1 MNNPASTPAAPPSK
15 IKMILI
21 GIAVTLVLAAISYGV
36 GLSQGRAQL
45 AAQKTASDGQIQR
58 LQVQVDSGKQELAA
72 AQNRTRL
79 IQARAS
85 LYRTALDL
93 ERRNFG
99 TANTHLQESAAMLG
113 QVQGGGNLD
122 MARLSAL
129 KENLAKTDINVAT
142 DLEGQRKQMLDF
154 ARQLEALTPQTV
166 AGAAG

>member
-1 MNNPASTPAAPPSK
+1 MNDSTSTPAAPPSK
-15 IKMILI
+15 VKRILI
-21 GIAVTLVLAAISYGV
+21 GIAAALVLAAILYGV

-45 AAQKTASDGQIQR
+45 AAQKTGYDGQIQR
-58 LQVQVDSGKQELAA
+58 LQAQVDVGKKELAA
-72 AQNRTRL
+72 AQNGTRL
-79 IQARAS
+79 VQARAG

-122 MARLSAL
+122 IARLGAL

-154 ARQLEALTPQTV
+154 ARQVEDLTPGQPSQ
-166 AGAAG
+166 AP

>member
-1 MNNPASTPAAPPSK
+1 MNNPASTAAAPPSK

-21 GIAVTLVLAAISYGV
+21 GIAVALVLAAILYGV
-36 GLSQGRAQL
+36 GLSQGRALL
-45 AAQKTASDGQIQR
+45 AAQITESGGQIQR
-58 LQVQVDSGKQELAA
+58 LQAQVDSGKQELAA

-79 IQARAS
+79 IQARAG

-99 TANTHLQESAAMLG
+99 TANTHLQESAATLG
-113 QVQGGGNLD
+113 EVQGGDLD
-122 MARLSAL
+122 MARLGAL

-142 DLEGQRKQMLDF
+142 DLEGQRKQILDF
-154 ARQLEALTPQTV
+154 ARQVEALAPQPM